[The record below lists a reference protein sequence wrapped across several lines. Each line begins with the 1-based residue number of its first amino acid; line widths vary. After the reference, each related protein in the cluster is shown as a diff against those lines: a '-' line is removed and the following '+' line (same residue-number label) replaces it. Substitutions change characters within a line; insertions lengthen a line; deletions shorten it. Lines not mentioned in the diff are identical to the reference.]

1 MPRRNLLVMIW
12 AVQKGNRNST
22 PSYEDYK
29 LAAIAGRGPSDMD
42 NSYGMENCLGVVE
55 VAIEKILNQQLV
67 VGWYRLFTP
76 DSYQLDSDSK

>member
-1 MPRRNLLVMIW
+1 MIW

-29 LAAIAGRGPSDMD
+29 LAAIAGRCPSDMD